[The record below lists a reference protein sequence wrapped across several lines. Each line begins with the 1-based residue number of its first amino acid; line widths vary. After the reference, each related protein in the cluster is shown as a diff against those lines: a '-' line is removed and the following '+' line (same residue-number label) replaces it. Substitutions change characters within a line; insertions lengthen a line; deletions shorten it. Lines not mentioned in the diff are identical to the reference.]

1 MPARARR
8 RRSAEPFPTARRL
21 RLPAP
26 AEDVVVSAEGQLVCG
41 LTNGY
46 IVRLDPDGNRM
57 ETIAH
62 THGRPLGLEALP
74 DGRVLVCDADR
85 GLLRA
90 DPRNGAV
97 EVLVSH
103 VGGAPLRFCSN
114 VSARADGSMWF
125 TQSTSRFD
133 LEDYLGDIL
142 EHRGSGRVFRRDPD
156 GSVDVVVSGL
166 QFANGIAL
174 TADESSV
181 IVAETGAY
189 QLTRVPTTK
198 PVAREVIASNLP
210 GLPDNVSRAGDGLFW
225 VAMVTPRNALLDH
238 LSTRPGVRKLIWRL
252 PPSLQPRAA
261 RTVWVMA
268 FRADGSVA
276 RDLQTQRE
284 DFWYTTG
291 VVEYGGRLYLASIQ
305 VPAILALDVVA

>member
-8 RRSAEPFPTARRL
+8 RQSAELFPPARLL

-26 AEDVVVSAEGQLVCG
+26 AEDVVVTADGHLVCG
-41 LTNGY
+41 LLNGD
-46 IVRLDPDGNRM
+46 IVRLHPDADQT

-62 THGRPLGLEALP
+62 TGGRPLGLEALP

-90 DPRNGAV
+90 DSSNGAI

-103 VGGAPLRFCSN
+103 VGSVPLRFCSN
-114 VSARADGSMWF
+114 VSAQADGTIWF
-125 TQSTSRFD
+125 TESTSRFTLD
-133 LEDYLGDIL
+133 DYIGDIL
-142 EHRGSGRVFRRDPD
+142 EHRGNGRVFRRDPD
-156 GSVDVVVSGL
+156 GSVDVVLSGL

-174 TADESSV
+174 TADESSL

-189 QLTRVPTTK
+189 QLTRVPT
-198 PVAREVIASNLP
+198 ARLAARQVIASNLP
-210 GLPDNVSRAGDGLFW
+210 GFPDNLSRSRDALFW
-225 VAMVTPRNALLDH
+225 VAMVTPRNALLDR
-238 LSTRPGVRKLIWRL
+238 LSTRPVLRKLIWQL
-252 PPSLQPRAA
+252 PSSLHPKPP

-276 RDLQTQRE
+276 RDLQTQRQ

-291 VVEYGGRLYLASIQ
+291 VVQHGSRLYLASIQ
-305 VPAILALDVVA
+305 VAAILAIDLAA